1 MIRLAKEEKKT
12 DKNLPIVDPR
22 QSDLKVESD
31 VSRLLTLIKI
41 SESIVN
47 TTWSLTKATTQRLRT
62 AHRAMERKMLK
73 AKLKD
78 KIPCREIR
86 AKTNIKDV
94 VKFAAKQK
102 WKWQAM

>member
-1 MIRLAKEEKKT
+1 
-12 DKNLPIVDPR
+12 
-22 QSDLKVESD
+22 
-31 VSRLLTLIKI
+31 
-41 SESIVN
+41 
-47 TTWSLTKATTQRLRT
+47 
-62 AHRAMERKMLK
+62 MLK

-102 WKWQAM
+102 WKWAGLEQDSMTTDGRKESQTGNQDMAKDHEVDR